1 MKKSNK
7 TKLIAMSFAVGALL
21 TGCEPKKEQPAE
33 VYGPPTIASTEYKP
47 VTEEPQNVYG
57 PPTMASTEYN
67 PTTEE
72 PVDVYGPPIFNS
84 TETNTE
90 K

>member
-47 VTEEPQNVYG
+47 VTEEPQKYMVHRQWLPLNIIQLQK
-57 PPTMASTEYN
+57 N
-67 PTTEE
+67 L
-72 PVDVYGPPIFNS
+72 
-84 TETNTE
+84 
-90 K
+90 

>member
-33 VYGPPTIASTEYKP
+33 VYGPPTMASTEYKP
-47 VTEEPQNVYG
+47 ATEEPQNVYG
-57 PPTMASTEYN
+57 PPEFSVTEQKYDPAS
-67 PTTEE
+67 EE
-72 PVDVYGPPIFNS
+72 PEDVYGPPVYD
-84 TETNTE
+84 
-90 K
+90 

>member
-33 VYGPPTIASTEYKP
+33 VYGPPI
-47 VTEEPQNVYG
+47 V
-57 PPTMASTEYN
+57 
-67 PTTEE
+67 
-72 PVDVYGPPIFNS
+72 NS

-90 K
+90 KKQEITTEASTDIDPTTEYMRTLYGPREDFDDN